1 MNLDECRQKIDR
13 IDEAIVALLSER
25 AAAAREIG
33 SLKAKAGLPVADRGR
48 EMEVLDRVSRP
59 GESGISSEVVAR
71 IYGEIL
77 LESRRIQAEV
87 IAKVKAEAIR

>member
-13 IDEAIVALLSER
+13 IDEGIVALLSER

-33 SLKAKAGLPVADRGR
+33 LLKAKAGLPVTDRGR
-48 EMEVLDRVSRP
+48 EIEIVDRVSRRS
-59 GESGISSEVVAR
+59 ESAIGGDVVVR

-77 LESRRIQAEV
+77 LESRRIQNEV
-87 IAKVKAEAIR
+87 IAQLNAEAIR